1 VPLIRVLSAF
11 AALWLF
17 AGSAQSAEVETERM
31 TWVEI
36 RDAVKAGKTTL
47 IIPTGGTEQNGPHM
61 VTGKH
66 NFIVRETA
74 RRIAGE
80 LGDALVAPV
89 LAYVPEGDIAKR
101 EGHMA
106 YPGTISIPPDV
117 YARVLEASATSFEQH
132 GFKLIIFLGDS
143 GPNQAPQQ
151 SVAAE
156 LSRRWAADGV
166 RVVNAG
172 TYYAANGGAEM
183 LKSEGETEAAI
194 GTHAAIRDTS
204 ELMAV
209 FPEGVHL
216 DRAVA
221 DKEGV
226 TGDPTRATAL
236 RGVKLLDLK
245 ILAALD
251 DIRAVRKAP
260 IAKTETA
267 DPDASSGFLSRFWH
281 WFFG

>member
-1 VPLIRVLSAF
+1 V
-11 AALWLF
+11 
-17 AGSAQSAEVETERM
+17 AGEVETERM

-36 RDAVKAGKTTL
+36 RDAVAAGKTTL

-66 NFIVRETA
+66 NFIVREAA

-89 LAYVPEGDIAKR
+89 MAYVPEGDIAKR

-106 YPGTISIPPDV
+106 YPGSISLPPDV
-117 YARVLEASATSFEQH
+117 YARVLEAAATSFAIH
-132 GFKLIIFLGDS
+132 GCKLIVFLGDS

-151 SVAAE
+151 AVAAD

-166 RVVNAG
+166 RVINAD
-172 TYYAANGGAEM
+172 TYYGANGGADM
-183 LKSEGETEAAI
+183 LKAEGETDAAI

-209 FPEGVHL
+209 FPDGVHL
-216 DRAVA
+216 EKALA
-221 DKEGV
+221 DKDGV
-226 TGDPTRATAL
+226 AGDPTRATAL

-251 DIRAVRKAP
+251 DIKAARSAP
-260 IAKTETA
+260 LSSTA
-267 DPDASSGFLSRFWH
+267 PESLFARLWRWA
-281 WFFG
+281 FG

>member
-1 VPLIRVLSAF
+1 MALTRIVL
-11 AALWLF
+11 LF
-17 AGSAQSAEVETERM
+17 ALMVGAAVCPARAVEVETERM
-31 TWVEI
+31 TWPEI
-36 RDAVKAGKTTL
+36 RDAIVSGKTTI

-66 NFIVRETA
+66 NFIVREMA

-89 LAYVPEGDIAKR
+89 MAYVPEGDITKR

-106 YPGTISIPPDV
+106 YPGSISVPPEV
-117 YARVLEASATSFEQH
+117 YAGVLESAAASFAIH
-132 GFKLIIFLGDS
+132 GFKLVVFLGDS
-143 GPNQAPQQ
+143 GPSQAPQQ
-151 SVAAE
+151 AVAAD

-166 RVVNAG
+166 RVINANS
-172 TYYAANGGAEM
+172 YYAANGGADM
-183 LKSEGETEAAI
+183 LKAEGETDATI

-209 FPEGVHL
+209 FPEGVSL
-216 DRAVA
+216 DRRVA
-221 DKEGV
+221 DKDGV
-226 TGDPTRATAL
+226 IGDAARATAL

-251 DIRAVRKAP
+251 DIKSGRKEPLAP
-260 IAKTETA
+260 AGSEA
-267 DPDASSGFLSRFWH
+267 GSES
-281 WFFG
+281 FFGRLWRWILG